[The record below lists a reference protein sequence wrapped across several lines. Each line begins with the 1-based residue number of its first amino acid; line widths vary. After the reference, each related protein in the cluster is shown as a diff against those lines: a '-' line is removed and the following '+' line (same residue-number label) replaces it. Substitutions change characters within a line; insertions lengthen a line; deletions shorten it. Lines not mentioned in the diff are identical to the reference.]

1 MVPFVFLASSI
12 FFPFNDNWLHII
24 DNVLYDYFFNSL
36 DLALGEGFC
45 TFIMGTVTAWL
56 TSIFDFPFRKLISWL
71 LLMPLAMPAYIIA
84 ITYVG
89 IIDSF
94 GFLPDIRN
102 LPGAILMISFVL
114 YPYVYILARGA
125 FLEQSKELYE
135 NSQILGASQLQILFR
150 VSMPMARPSI
160 ILGVT
165 LAAMEALADFGT
177 VEFLGVPTFTTGIF
191 RTWFGMNDTVTA
203 TQMAS
208 LLLTIVFVFVFIEQ
222 YSRKKVRY
230 AENIKTQSK
239 LNYKIISNKN
249 KFIVITIC
257 LLPLTFGFII
267 PFLQLIYWSFFLS
280 NEAWDSEFFQIV
292 KNTIF
297 LAFCSAF
304 IILIISVL
312 VTYIKRLSPNSITN
326 KFMQIITLGYAI
338 PGPVVAIAVLIPF
351 ATFDNYINQFLI
363 SKFNFSVGLIF
374 SGTFFILIFAY
385 CIRFLTVSSRTIKSG
400 LDSISL
406 ATDDAAKTLGAN
418 TQTILKKIHFPM
430 LKTSLLTGFLIV
442 FIDIMKE
449 LPLTSILRPF
459 NFNTLSVKAFELAS
473 DEKIV
478 DASNAAIMIVLA
490 GIIPV
495 IFITKNILG
504 KRNKV

>member
-12 FFPFNDNWLHII
+12 FLPFNENWYHII
-24 DNVLYDYFFNSL
+24 DNVLYGYFINSL
-36 DLALGEGFC
+36 TLALGVGFC
-45 TFIMGTVTAWL
+45 TFIIGTVTAWL
-56 TSIFDFPFRKLISWL
+56 TSFYNFPFRRVISWL

-89 IIDSF
+89 IIDSVN
-94 GFLPDIRN
+94 FLPDIRN
-102 LPGAILMISFVL
+102 LFGAIIMISLVL

-135 NSQILGASQLQILFR
+135 NSQILGASQFKIFFKI
-150 VSMPMARPSI
+150 SIPMARPAI

-203 TQMAS
+203 TQMAT
-208 LLLTIVFVFVFIEQ
+208 LLLSIVFIFVFIEQ
-222 YSRKKVRY
+222 QSRRKVRY
-230 AENIKTQSK
+230 SENIKTQSK
-239 LNYKIISNKN
+239 LNYKITSKKN
-249 KFIVITIC
+249 NFYIITIC
-257 LLPLTFGFII
+257 LLPLLFGFII
-267 PFLQLIYWSFFLS
+267 PFFQLIYWSIFVS
-280 NEAWDSEFFQIV
+280 REAWDKDFFHIV
-292 KNTIF
+292 TNTII
-297 LAFCSAF
+297 LAFCAA
-304 IILIISVL
+304 LIISAISIL
-312 VTYIKRLSPNSITN
+312 ITYVKRFNPGSIIN

-351 ATFDNYINQFLI
+351 ATFDNYLNQLLI
-363 SKFNFSVGLIF
+363 SKFNYSVGLIF
-374 SGTFFILIFAY
+374 SGSFFILIFAY

-406 ATDDAAKTLGAN
+406 STDEAAKALGAS
-418 TQTILKKIHFPM
+418 TKTILGKIHFPM
-430 LKTSLLTGFLIV
+430 LKTSLLTSFLIV

-473 DEKIV
+473 DEKIA

-495 IFITKNILG
+495 IIITKNILG